1 MSQDDIGIRS
11 RSLASL
17 KRAKQKENRLL
28 NKEETKDSFKPVKRD
43 INIPEVITIRELANR
58 MAEQSSSII
67 KHLMGMG
74 VTVTINHTIDAD
86 TAETLMFAW
95 MNEEA
100 LKCTLRTGEA
110 WYWSRSRGELWHKGA
125 TSGQIQ
131 EVIELRTDCD
141 QDVVLLKVR
150 PRSPGACHVGYNSCF
165 FRSVHMN
172 SDGTVKLSFEENE
185 KIAK

>member
-1 MSQDDIGIRS
+1 MSGLLPEPVFAQRLPKDI
-11 RSLASL
+11 L
-17 KRAKQKENRLL
+17 
-28 NKEETKDSFKPVKRD
+28 EEGDLFSPQF
-43 INIPEVITIRELANR
+43 NEQGLIPAI
-58 MAEQSSSII
+58 
-67 KHLMGMG
+67 
-74 VTVTINHTIDAD
+74 TIDAD

-150 PRSPGACHVGYNSCF
+150 PQSPGACHVGYNSCF
-165 FRSVHMN
+165 FRSVHMS

>member
-1 MSQDDIGIRS
+1 MSGLLPEPVFDQRLPKDI
-11 RSLASL
+11 L
-17 KRAKQKENRLL
+17 
-28 NKEETKDSFKPVKRD
+28 EEGDLFSPQF
-43 INIPEVITIRELANR
+43 NEQGLIPAI
-58 MAEQSSSII
+58 
-67 KHLMGMG
+67 
-74 VTVTINHTIDAD
+74 TIDAD

>member
-1 MSQDDIGIRS
+1 MSGLLREPVFAQRLPKDI
-11 RSLASL
+11 L
-17 KRAKQKENRLL
+17 
-28 NKEETKDSFKPVKRD
+28 EEGDLFSPQF
-43 INIPEVITIRELANR
+43 NEQGLIPAI
-58 MAEQSSSII
+58 
-67 KHLMGMG
+67 
-74 VTVTINHTIDAD
+74 TIDAD

>member
-1 MSQDDIGIRS
+1 MSDLLPEPVFAQRLPKDI
-11 RSLASL
+11 L
-17 KRAKQKENRLL
+17 
-28 NKEETKDSFKPVKRD
+28 EEGDLFSPQF
-43 INIPEVITIRELANR
+43 NEQGLIPAI
-58 MAEQSSSII
+58 
-67 KHLMGMG
+67 
-74 VTVTINHTIDAD
+74 TIDAD

>member
-1 MSQDDIGIRS
+1 MSGLLPEPVFAQRLPKDI
-11 RSLASL
+11 L
-17 KRAKQKENRLL
+17 
-28 NKEETKDSFKPVKRD
+28 EEGDLFSPQF
-43 INIPEVITIRELANR
+43 NEQGLIPAI
-58 MAEQSSSII
+58 
-67 KHLMGMG
+67 
-74 VTVTINHTIDAD
+74 TIDAD

-131 EVIELRTDCD
+131 KVIELRTDCD

-150 PRSPGACHVGYNSCF
+150 PQSPGACHVGYNSCF
-165 FRSVHMN
+165 FRSVHMS

>member
-1 MSQDDIGIRS
+1 MSGLLPEPVFAQRLPKDI
-11 RSLASL
+11 L
-17 KRAKQKENRLL
+17 
-28 NKEETKDSFKPVKRD
+28 EEGDLFSPQF
-43 INIPEVITIRELANR
+43 NEQGLIPAI
-58 MAEQSSSII
+58 
-67 KHLMGMG
+67 
-74 VTVTINHTIDAD
+74 TIDAD

-110 WYWSRSRGELWHKGA
+110 WYWSRSRRELWHKGA

-165 FRSVHMN
+165 FRSVHMS

>member
-1 MSQDDIGIRS
+1 MSGLLPEPVFVQRLPKDI
-11 RSLASL
+11 L
-17 KRAKQKENRLL
+17 
-28 NKEETKDSFKPVKRD
+28 EEGDLFSPQF
-43 INIPEVITIRELANR
+43 NEQGLIPAI
-58 MAEQSSSII
+58 
-67 KHLMGMG
+67 
-74 VTVTINHTIDAD
+74 TIDAD

>member
-1 MSQDDIGIRS
+1 MSGLLPEPVFAQRLPKDI
-11 RSLASL
+11 L
-17 KRAKQKENRLL
+17 
-28 NKEETKDSFKPVKRD
+28 EEGDLFSPQF
-43 INIPEVITIRELANR
+43 NEQGLIPAIT
-58 MAEQSSSII
+58 
-67 KHLMGMG
+67 
-74 VTVTINHTIDAD
+74 VDAD
-86 TAETLMFAW
+86 TSETLMFAW

-131 EVIELRTDCD
+131 KVIELRTDCD

-150 PRSPGACHVGYNSCF
+150 PQSPGACHVGYNSCF
-165 FRSVHMN
+165 FRSVHMS